1 MRRTMQN
8 VNFDYSPPPPFIVYT
23 LEFFVPVFLQTT
35 VGYMSSL
42 GLSVLLWFACVKKI

>member
-8 VNFDYSPPPPFIVYT
+8 VNFDYFFSPFIVYT